1 MLVNNYFK
9 FIEKSLSFCYNKHNK
24 DKEGGRIMSERYYT
38 VAEIAKKY
46 GVSKTGITKWIRE
59 GKLEAVRLGN
69 VYRISESALVEFLK
83 GKQV

>member
-1 MLVNNYFK
+1 
-9 FIEKSLSFCYNKHNK
+9 
-24 DKEGGRIMSERYYT
+24 MSERYYT